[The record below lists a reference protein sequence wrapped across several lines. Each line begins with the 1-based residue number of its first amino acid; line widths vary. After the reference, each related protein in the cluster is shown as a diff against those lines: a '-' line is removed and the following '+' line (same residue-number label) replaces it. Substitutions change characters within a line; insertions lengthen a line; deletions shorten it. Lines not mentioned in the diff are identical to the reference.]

1 MAEKFIHAVYDD
13 DDKLIDA
20 VKDLKKNKITIE
32 EVFTPFPVHGLDHLL
47 DLKPTRLAIAAFI
60 YGCTGLTFGLLMIN
74 YIMIVDW
81 PQNIGGKPSFSIIEN
96 LPAFVPVIFELTV
109 FFAAHLMVITF
120 YLRSRLWPFKDA
132 ENPIPETT
140 DDKFLIQ
147 IPVYSNESK
156 IKAIIKKTDVYDI
169 SVIQGDSNEEIQE
182 EKNNVQS
189 NVQLLESDLTI
200 GFVFHSRKY
209 SDGSSNLRIQFTKGR
224 GLQYA
229 KNSGLRIFRKYWIS
243 KKNEVSNKHPESE
256 RINNLLSNLNDRIS
270 LTKKMFVEGNVSY
283 EEAYK
288 EILIND

>member
-60 YGCTGLTFGLLMIN
+60 YGCIGLTFGLLMIN

-81 PQNIGGKPSFSIIEN
+81 PQNIGGKPSFSLLEN

-120 YLRSRLWPFKDA
+120 YLRSRLWPFKKA

-147 IPVYSNESK
+147 IPVFGNEDK
-156 IKAIIKKTDVYDI
+156 IKSIIKGTDFYDLTVIEDSSKKVDANENIHIDDDII
-169 SVIQGDSNEEIQE
+169 SDSEI
-182 EKNNVQS
+182 
-189 NVQLLESDLTI
+189 TI

-224 GLQYA
+224 GQQYA
-229 KNSGLRIFRKYWIS
+229 KNSGLRIYRKHWIS
-243 KKNEVSNKHPESE
+243 KKNEVSEKHPDFDKVNSS
-256 RINNLLSNLNDRIS
+256 INNIKNKINSA
-270 LTKKMFVEGNVSY
+270 KQMFTDGNILFEDV
-283 EEAYK
+283 YK
-288 EILIND
+288 EIIKN